1 MAYSAQQA
9 LKAAQTR
16 FYAETRFADVFA
28 VCKRAP
34 LSVAAS
40 LARIEGVAAV
50 DVRAQLGGLMDVP
63 GLSRPATARFVS
75 LPDTVGALNQV
86 VVTAGRLPDPERADE
101 AAALRTFLDA
111 AHVKIGERLTAVIG
125 GRALS
130 VRITGA
136 VLSPE
141 YVYVPS
147 PESTMPD
154 DAHQGVFWA
163 PRRVVERAAGLGGS
177 FDTAALKLAPGAQP
191 KAVLAAVDRILAPY
205 GGMPAQLRADQASN
219 RFIEAE
225 LKELS
230 TSAAVIPPVF
240 LLVAAILTH
249 LVVGRLVDVEREQI
263 GLQKAFGYHDLEAA
277 VPYLKLGA
285 IIGVLGA
292 VAGGLLGLWFG
303 ASITHLYA
311 RYLRFPTL
319 ETAFSWPA
327 FGWAAAISIAATC
340 AGTAMAV
347 RRAAALSPA
356 TAMQPP
362 RPARFRRGLLDVIG
376 LMRRLD
382 QPTRMI
388 ARSLGRFPGRAT
400 MTAAGLAASLSL
412 LVGTQFM
419 FNALD
424 HVLDHAYFRAQR
436 WSLAVGFAELRDAR
450 AAAEVRRL
458 PGVYAAEPV
467 RIAPARIRANG
478 REARTIVEG
487 LTPGGTQ
494 SRPLD
499 RSGRVIAFKGDGAV
513 LSEALA
519 HKLGI
524 RPGEFVDLEIT
535 EGRRARARVP
545 VTAMAEDY
553 SGLAAY
559 MARPALNRLLAEGDV
574 ASGAQLLVRA
584 SDRPAFY
591 QAIERT
597 PQIIAASSRDDTVAG
612 WRQAMTEAFRINIAV
627 YVAFAGAIAFGVA
640 YNAGRI
646 ALAERSRDLAT
657 LHVLGFSHAEC
668 EYVLLGEL
676 LALAVLATPFG
687 LVGGRLF
694 AEGLVLA
701 YSRDELRLPALVS
714 SQSYAI
720 ALTAYVA
727 AIAAAAVIVGR
738 RVWSLDLVAV
748 LKTRE

>member
-1 MAYSAQQA
+1 
-9 LKAAQTR
+9 
-16 FYAETRFADVFA
+16 
-28 VCKRAP
+28 
-34 LSVAAS
+34 
-40 LARIEGVAAV
+40 
-50 DVRAQLGGLMDVP
+50 
-63 GLSRPATARFVS
+63 
-75 LPDTVGALNQV
+75 
-86 VVTAGRLPDPERADE
+86 
-101 AAALRTFLDA
+101 
-111 AHVKIGERLTAVIG
+111 
-125 GRALS
+125 
-130 VRITGA
+130 
-136 VLSPE
+136 
-141 YVYVPS
+141 
-147 PESTMPD
+147 
-154 DAHQGVFWA
+154 
-163 PRRVVERAAGLGGS
+163 
-177 FDTAALKLAPGAQP
+177 
-191 KAVLAAVDRILAPY
+191 
-205 GGMPAQLRADQASN
+205 
-219 RFIEAE
+219 
-225 LKELS
+225 
-230 TSAAVIPPVF
+230 
-240 LLVAAILTH
+240 
-249 LVVGRLVDVEREQI
+249 
-263 GLQKAFGYHDLEAA
+263 
-277 VPYLKLGA
+277 
-285 IIGVLGA
+285 
-292 VAGGLLGLWFG
+292 
-303 ASITHLYA
+303 
-311 RYLRFPTL
+311 
-319 ETAFSWPA
+319 
-327 FGWAAAISIAATC
+327 
-340 AGTAMAV
+340 
-347 RRAAALSPA
+347 
-356 TAMQPP
+356 
-362 RPARFRRGLLDVIG
+362 
-376 LMRRLD
+376 
-382 QPTRMI
+382 
-388 ARSLGRFPGRAT
+388 

-419 FNALD
+419 FNVLD

-487 LTPGGTQ
+487 LTPGGTL

-559 MARPALNRLLAEGDV
+559 MSRPALNRLLAEGDV

-720 ALTAYVA
+720 ALAAYAA